1 MSKLNVDQ
9 ASIMKLFSDRKSD
22 FLIPDYQRPYAWDED
37 LCQTLWDDIF
47 SFAIPD
53 NDAYKFNT
61 NEEYFLG
68 SIVTFKNDDD
78 KLEVIDGQQRLT
90 TLMLLLRAFYGRF
103 EMMSDENSRKMRE
116 RISNCIWKADEF
128 GNADMNIL
136 KIDSEVATDD
146 DKEEFLSILKT
157 GEAPMNLKSNYAN
170 NYRFFQE
177 KIDQFLQNY
186 PSYFPFLPARILE
199 NCILLP
205 IEAESQD
212 TALRIFSTLNDRGMP
227 LSDAD
232 IFKAQFYGFYKTRGE
247 YERESFIS
255 QWRELES
262 VCKKNFHPSTG
273 TPMDELFTRYMY
285 FVRAKKGVKSTTT
298 EALRKF
304 YERDKYAILKND
316 TTFQDLKILANF
328 WNDIN
333 EQNSER
339 FLLGVLRK
347 LRILDFAP
355 NGMWSYFISV
365 YFMQNKDEDEMLDN
379 ESFEKFLTK
388 TIAFVWAYAILR
400 PGVNAL
406 RTPIFAE
413 MVNIVNNKN
422 VTFNEFKFDFE
433 QTKVAF
439 YNYDFRNTR
448 PITKSMLALRMLNF
462 EEQKLP
468 EASTLFEIEHIFAKN
483 RQANERTL
491 KDARNLESLGNKAL
505 LEKKINIR
513 ASDYRFEDKV
523 KYYVGFTNDR
533 GQHRPG
539 TIDYELIEL
548 SRKPD
553 FTEADIESRNHE
565 IIDQFLNYLK
575 ENELVQELAKGV

>member
-9 ASIMKLFSDRKSD
+9 ASIMKFFSDRKSD

-47 SFAIPD
+47 AFAIPD
-53 NDAYKFNT
+53 NNAYKFNT
-61 NEEYFLG
+61 SEEYFLG
-68 SIVTFKNDDD
+68 SIVTFKNEDG

-90 TLMLLLRAFYGRF
+90 TFMLLLRAFYGRF
-103 EMMSDENSRKMRE
+103 EMMPDENSRKMRE

-136 KIDSEVATDD
+136 KIDSKVATDD
-146 DKEEFLSILKT
+146 DKEEFLSILKS
-157 GEAPMNLKSNYAN
+157 GVVSKELKSNYAN
-170 NYRFFQE
+170 NYRFFQA
-177 KIDQFLQNY
+177 KIDEFLQKY
-186 PSYFPFLPARILE
+186 PLYFPFLPARILE

-232 IFKAQFYGFYKTRGE
+232 IFKAQFYGFYKTRGDD
-247 YERESFIS
+247 ERENFIT

-262 VCKKNFHPSTG
+262 VCKKNFHPSIG

-285 FVRAKKGVKSTTT
+285 FVRAKMGIKSTTT

-304 YERDKYAILKND
+304 YERDKYTILKND
-316 TTFQDLKILANF
+316 NTFQELKILANF

-333 EQNSER
+333 EQNNGR
-339 FLLGVLRK
+339 FSDGVLRK

-355 NGMWSYFISV
+355 NGMWGYFVSV
-365 YFMQNKDEDEMLDN
+365 YFMQNKDEDGMLDD
-379 ESFEKFLTK
+379 EKFEEFLTK
-388 TIAFVWAYAILR
+388 TIGFVWAYAIVR

-413 MVNIVNNKN
+413 MVNIVNNREI
-422 VTFNEFKFDFE
+422 TFNEFKFNFE
-433 QTKVAF
+433 QTKTAF
-439 YNYDFRNTR
+439 YNYDFRNGR
-448 PITKSMLALRMLNF
+448 PITRSMLALRMFSF

-468 EASTLFEIEHIFAKN
+468 ESSTLFEIEHIFAKN
-483 RQANERTL
+483 RQTNEKSL
-491 KDARNLESLGNKAL
+491 KNTRSLESLGNKAL

-523 KYYVGFTNDR
+523 KYYAGFTNER

-539 TIDYELIEL
+539 TIDYELIKL
-548 SRKPD
+548 SRQKD
-553 FTEADIESRNHE
+553 FTEDDISKRNSE
-565 IIDQFLNYLK
+565 IIDQFLDYLRS
-575 ENELVQELAKGV
+575 NNLIA

>member
-47 SFAIPD
+47 AFAIPD
-53 NDAYKFNT
+53 NNADKFNT
-61 NEEYFLG
+61 SEEYFLG
-68 SIVTFKNDDD
+68 SIVTFKNEND

-103 EMMSDENSRKMRE
+103 EKMSDENSRKIRE
-116 RISNCIWKADEF
+116 KISNCIWKADEF
-128 GNADMNIL
+128 GNANMNIL

-157 GEAPMNLKSNYAN
+157 GIAEPSQKSNYAN
-170 NYRFFQE
+170 NYRFFQS
-177 KIDQFLQNY
+177 KIDEFLQNF
-186 PSYFPFLPARILE
+186 PSYFPYLPARILE

-232 IFKAQFYGFYKTRGE
+232 IFKAQFYGYYKTRGDFE
-247 YERESFIS
+247 KENFIA
-255 QWRELES
+255 QWRELEA

-285 FVRAKKGVKSTTT
+285 FIRAKLGIKSSTT

-304 YERDKYAILKND
+304 YEKDKYSILKKEQ
-316 TTFQDLKILANF
+316 TFTDLKILANF

-333 EQNSER
+333 EQNPER
-339 FLLGVLRK
+339 FSKEVLRK
-347 LRILDFAP
+347 LKILDFAP
-355 NGMWSYFISV
+355 NGMWSYFVSV
-365 YFMQNKDEDEMLDN
+365 YFMQNKDDDCMLN
-379 ESFEKFLTK
+379 NNLFEKFLDK
-388 TIAFVWAYAILR
+388 TIAFVWGYAVMR

-406 RTPIFAE
+406 RTPIYAE
-413 MVNIVNNKN
+413 MINIVNNQE
-422 VTFNEFKFDFE
+422 VTFDEFKFDSD
-433 QTKVAF
+433 QTRIAF
-439 YNYDFRNTR
+439 LNYDFRNTR
-448 PITKSMLALRMLNF
+448 PITKSMLALRMFSF
-462 EEQKLP
+462 EKQQLP
-468 EASTLFEIEHIFAKN
+468 DSSTLFEIEHIFAKN
-483 RQANERTL
+483 RQSQEKTL
-491 KDARNLESLGNKAL
+491 TEPRNIESLGNKAL

-523 KYYVGFTNDR
+523 KYYRGFTTEK
-533 GQHRPG
+533 GQTKPG
-539 TIDYELIEL
+539 TINAELQEMNTR
-548 SRKPD
+548 SD
-553 FTEADIESRNHE
+553 FTEADIISRNKE
-565 IIDQFLNYLK
+565 IIDQFINFLEANNLVLNR
-575 ENELVQELAKGV
+575 

>member
-61 NEEYFLG
+61 NDEYFLG
-68 SIVTFKNDDD
+68 SIVTFKNENG

-116 RISNCIWKADEF
+116 KISNCIWKADEF
-128 GNADMNIL
+128 GNADTNIL
-136 KIDSEVATDD
+136 KINSEVATDD

-157 GEAPMNLKSNYAN
+157 GVATPNQKSNYAN

-177 KIDQFLQNY
+177 KIDQFLQNF

-232 IFKAQFYGFYKTRGE
+232 IFKAQFYGFYKVRGE
-247 YERESFIS
+247 NEKESFIS

-262 VCKKNFHPSTG
+262 VCKKNFHPSIG

-285 FVRAKKGVKSTTT
+285 FIRAKMGIKSSTT

-304 YERDKYAILKND
+304 YERDKYSLLKKD
-316 TTFQDLKILANF
+316 ETFQDLKILANF

-333 EQNSER
+333 EQNHER
-339 FLLGVLRK
+339 FSEEVLRK

-355 NGMWSYFISV
+355 NGMWSYFVSV
-365 YFMQNKDEDEMLDN
+365 YFMQNKDEDGLLDDKA
-379 ESFEKFLTK
+379 FEEFLTK
-388 TIAFVWAYAILR
+388 TIAFVWAYAIIR

-406 RTPIFAE
+406 RTPIYAE
-413 MVNIVNNKN
+413 MISIVNDKSVN
-422 VTFNEFKFDFE
+422 FEDFKFDLE
-433 QTKVAF
+433 QTRTAF

-448 PITKSMLALRMLNF
+448 PITKSMLALRMF
-462 EEQKLP
+462 SFDKQELP
-468 EASTLFEIEHIFAKN
+468 ESSTLFEVEHIFARN
-483 RQANERTL
+483 RQSQERTL
-491 KDARNLESLGNKAL
+491 SDAKNLESLGNKAL
-505 LEKKINIR
+505 LEKRINIR
-513 ASDYRFEDKV
+513 ASDYRFIDKV
-523 KYYVGFTNDR
+523 KYYKGFTTDR
-533 GQHRPG
+533 GQQKPG
-539 TIDYELIEL
+539 TINYELHNMTD
-548 SRKPD
+548 RTD
-553 FTEADIESRNHE
+553 FTEQDIIERNKE
-565 IIDQFLNYLK
+565 IIEQFLSFLQ
-575 ENELVQELAKGV
+575 ENKLIA

>member
-61 NEEYFLG
+61 NDEYFLG
-68 SIVTFKNDDD
+68 SIVTFKNENG

-116 RISNCIWKADEF
+116 KISNCIWKADEF
-128 GNADMNIL
+128 GNADTNIL
-136 KIDSEVATDD
+136 KINSEVATDD

-157 GEAPMNLKSNYAN
+157 GVATPNQKSNYAN

-177 KIDQFLQNY
+177 KIDQFLQNF

-232 IFKAQFYGFYKTRGE
+232 IFKAQFYGFYKVRGE
-247 YERESFIS
+247 NEKESFIS

-262 VCKKNFHPSTG
+262 VCKKNFHPSIG

-285 FVRAKKGVKSTTT
+285 FIRAKMGIKSSTT

-304 YERDKYAILKND
+304 YERDKYSLLKKD
-316 TTFQDLKILANF
+316 ETFQDLKILANF

-333 EQNSER
+333 EQNHER
-339 FLLGVLRK
+339 FSEEVLRK
-347 LRILDFAP
+347 LRILAFAP
-355 NGMWSYFISV
+355 NGMWSYFVSV
-365 YFMQNKDEDEMLDN
+365 YFMQNKDEDGLLDDKA
-379 ESFEKFLTK
+379 FEEFLTK
-388 TIAFVWAYAILR
+388 TIAFVWAYAIIR

-406 RTPIFAE
+406 RTPIYAE
-413 MVNIVNNKN
+413 MISIVNDKSVN
-422 VTFNEFKFDFE
+422 FEDFKFDLE
-433 QTKVAF
+433 QTRTAF

-448 PITKSMLALRMLNF
+448 PITKSMLALRMF
-462 EEQKLP
+462 SFDKQELP
-468 EASTLFEIEHIFAKN
+468 ESSTLFEVEHIFARN
-483 RQANERTL
+483 RQSQERTL
-491 KDARNLESLGNKAL
+491 SDAKNLESLGNKAL
-505 LEKKINIR
+505 LEKRINIR
-513 ASDYRFEDKV
+513 ASDYRFIDKV
-523 KYYVGFTNDR
+523 KYYKGFTTDR
-533 GQHRPG
+533 GQQKPG
-539 TIDYELIEL
+539 TINYELHNMTD
-548 SRKPD
+548 RTD
-553 FTEADIESRNHE
+553 FTEQDIIERNKE
-565 IIDQFLNYLK
+565 IIEQFLSFLQ
-575 ENELVQELAKGV
+575 ENKLIA